1 MRLTLLA
8 FFAAAFIALA
18 LGLGFSGMAPSGVD
32 GSPFRTL
39 AGSSL
44 IGRGMLMAVLFGGS
58 IAILPLALIVAG
70 IRGMAANAAPRP
82 PRPKRRLLRRAKR
95 AEAKTEQLQT
105 V

>member
-8 FFAAAFIALA
+8 LFAAAFVALA
-18 LGLGFSGMAPSGVD
+18 LGLGFSGMAPAGVD

-44 IGRGMLMAVLFGGS
+44 IGRGTLMAILFDGS
-58 IAILPLALIVAG
+58 FALLPLGLVVAG
-70 IRGMAANAAPRP
+70 ILGMARNAPPRP
-82 PRPKRRLLRRAKR
+82 PRAKRSLRRAKQT
-95 AEAKTEQLQT
+95 ETEQLQT